1 MLWLARL
8 ISELAKHRVLYFL
21 LIISLDVLHKENYS
35 SFKRTTNRT
44 DISNGCE
51 QGRRVD
57 LLDFLRGRE
66 GIQVKLT
73 ARFWLTN
80 RAFCKTST
88 RVYTSLAIPGH
99 DPPLDITVFRDIPK
113 NPGPIS
119 PQDLNFS
126 AICNNGPDSNLHIG
140 SEGRAPL

>member
-1 MLWLARL
+1 MCCIRRIILRL
-8 ISELAKHRVLYFL
+8 REPQTVPTFQMAVNKVVG
-21 LIISLDVLHKENYS
+21 LIYWN
-35 SFKRTTNRT
+35 
-44 DISNGCE
+44 
-51 QGRRVD
+51 
-57 LLDFLRGRE
+57 FLRGRE

-88 RVYTSLAIPGH
+88 RVYTSLAISGH
-99 DPPLDITVFRDIPK
+99 DPPLDVTVFRDIPK
-113 NPGPIS
+113 NPGPTS

-126 AICNNGPDSNLHIG
+126 AICNNGPGSNLHIG